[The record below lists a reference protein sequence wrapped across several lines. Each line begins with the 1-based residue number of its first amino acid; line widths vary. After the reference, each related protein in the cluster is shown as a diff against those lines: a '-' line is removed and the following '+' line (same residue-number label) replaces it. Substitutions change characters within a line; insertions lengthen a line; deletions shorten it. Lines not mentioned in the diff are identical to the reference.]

1 MKKLLILP
9 VLLLATALFAQE
21 KRALPIPASGD
32 VTLPLEEYNK
42 LIELAKKPVIKPEP
56 PLIPYAIR
64 NAELKLRVTS
74 DSVLGTIQCDGEIF
88 AKGITRIPLLSA
100 PAILEAR
107 QAGKAIPLER
117 QGGMQTAI
125 LSGPAEFS
133 LLLDTGI
140 PLNIETGRASFNLP
154 IPMAGSV
161 RLTLEMPGEHA
172 NVNIS
177 PGLITDRKSDGGRT
191 IIEAVLAPGQPATAW
206 WTTREVAAPVTPR
219 EVRFLSDIKTL
230 VTVGETD
237 LRLALLT
244 GITVIQGEP
253 NQFELDLPAGFEM
266 TGVTGASLE
275 SEEVQS
281 GRLILKL
288 KDTKTRNHQF
298 LVSLEK
304 PIGTTKTDI
313 PFPSIK
319 GAQRET
325 GEVLIEGE
333 GTMELNAT
341 EGGSVKRMDVKET
354 NSYLRSLA
362 RSPLHAAFRY
372 HRQPA
377 EPPKLALE
385 WTRFPDSAVLA
396 AAAERAV
403 ATTLVTSEGRS
414 LTEIKLVVKNQAQP
428 FLKVGLP
435 SGAEIL
441 TAEVSGEKVKPVQ
454 GADGMRIPLLRTGF
468 RPSGAYSVSF
478 VIVHAGSP
486 FAKKGDSELSLPKLG
501 IPVSLLQWEVFLPES
516 YQVKDFGGDA
526 IATSRLPPSFQ
537 DIESI
542 PAEDQ
547 RAMQQAGAWAIEG
560 NVNLEQMLPGQ
571 MGGIVVDASNAV
583 LPGARVTVL
592 NVQTGSSVS
601 TTTDQA
607 GRWVVSN
614 IPSGK
619 YKVTTEARGFQTSSK
634 TEVQHNSNQSMRLN
648 FIMQVS
654 GENTQFEV
662 STSAENMILDS
673 RKMQLETKAAPQA
686 QALTTN
692 AATSNVAS
700 FQRRIAG
707 DLPIQVEVPRTGNSY
722 RFIRPLVI
730 DEETKVTFQYKRK
743 QAVGSRQ

>member
-1 MKKLLILP
+1 MKKIIILLIL
-9 VLLLATALFAQE
+9 LIATALFAQD
-21 KRALPIPASGD
+21 KRELPIPASGD
-32 VTLPLEEYNK
+32 VTLPLDEYNK

-88 AKGITRIPLLSA
+88 AKGITKIPLLQA

-117 QGGMQTAI
+117 RSGMQTAI
-125 LSGPAEFS
+125 LSGPGEFS
-133 LLLDTGI
+133 LLLDAGI

-154 IPMAGSV
+154 VPMAGSS
-161 RLTLEMPGEHA
+161 RLILELPGEHA
-172 NVNIS
+172 NVTIS
-177 PGLITDRKSDGGRT
+177 PGLITNRKSDGGRT

-206 WTTREVAAPVTPR
+206 WTTREVAAPVAPR

-237 LRLALLT
+237 LRLALLA

-266 TGVTGASLE
+266 TGVTGASLD

-304 PIGTTKTDI
+304 PISATKTDV
-313 PFPSIK
+313 PFPSIR

-341 EGGSVKRMDVKET
+341 EGGSVKRMDVKESNT
-354 NSYLRSLA
+354 YLRSLA
-362 RSPLHAAFRY
+362 HSPLHAAFRY

-377 EPPKLALE
+377 EPPKLAME

-403 ATTLVTSEGRS
+403 ATTLITAEGRS

-441 TAEVSGEKVKPVQ
+441 TADVSGEKVKPVQ
-454 GADGMRIPLLRTGF
+454 GSDGMRIPLLRTGF
-468 RPSGAYSVSF
+468 RPAGAYSVSF

-526 IATSRLPPSFQ
+526 IATSLLPPSFQ
-537 DIESI
+537 NIDAI
-542 PAEDQ
+542 PSEDQ
-547 RAMQQAGAWAIEG
+547 RAIQQAGAWEIKG
-560 NVNLEQMLPGQ
+560 NVNLEQMNPGQ
-571 MGGIVVDASNAV
+571 MGGIVVDTSTAV
-583 LPGARVTVL
+583 LPGARVTVI
-592 NVQTGSSVS
+592 NAQTGSSVS

-607 GRWVVSN
+607 GRWIVSN
-614 IPSGK
+614 IPSGR
-619 YKVTTEARGFQTSSK
+619 YKITIEMRGFQTSSW
-634 TEVQHNSNQSMRLN
+634 TDVRYNANQPLRFN
-648 FIMQVS
+648 REMQVA
-654 GENTQFEV
+654 GGNTEIEV
-662 STSAENMILDS
+662 STSAENLL
-673 RKMQLETKAAPQA
+673 LESKTIERELKAAPQT
-686 QALTTN
+686 QALTAN
-692 AATSNVAS
+692 AATANVAS

-722 RFIRPLVI
+722 RFVRPLVI

-743 QAVGSRQ
+743 